1 MIVRKS
7 QEGFPKT
14 FPAIS
19 NSGHI
24 GRIENKD
31 QSSVAGTETPLP
43 GTMIKLHSAENS
55 RSPEQQIGYQ
65 LLE

>member
-31 QSSVAGTETPLP
+31 ESSVAGTETPLP
-43 GTMIKLHSAENS
+43 RIMIKA
-55 RSPEQQIGYQ
+55 PFC
-65 LLE
+65 